1 MQLLNLSDNV
11 KIGILLVTLGGCF
24 LALGVLLF
32 FDAGLRTIGE
42 AQRAARAT
50 RHAPCRVARPP
61 RRHRSCPSPR
71 PLCDR
76 AGNALL
82 LAGFP
87 CLIGWGKTL
96 DFFNPVKRRDRVRG
110 IVCFF
115 GGIALV
121 FLLRWCVALAA
132 AAPRARARAELLC
145 RRPCRCVPAARSAV

>member
-32 FDAGLRTIGE
+32 FDAGLLTIG
-42 AQRAARAT
+42 ARD
-50 RHAPCRVARPP
+50 ARPNGARERHRVPAP
-61 RRHRSCPSPR
+61 RRHRRRPSPPPPR
-71 PLCDR
+71 ER

-87 CLIGWGKTL
+87 CLIGWSKTL

-121 FLLRWCVALAA
+121 FLLRWCGQS
-132 AAPRARARAELLC
+132 RAQPLLILSLC
-145 RRPCRCVPAARSAV
+145 Q